1 MHNAWF
7 EFATPI
13 PPNFHLQLQII
24 GCRSQT
30 ECLSPQ
36 SLARGGYK
44 QTPRLPVPDQTLIPD
59 PYRQQGWQSQTKR
72 LSPHHYP
79 AVAPSRRQGWKCPR
93 LNAYPTD
100 PSRHKGWEWPRP
112 NAYPTNPS
120 SRQGWRYPRPKINP
134 LFVPNGLVA
143 ITPILPKLK
152 LVIFTVSLHGKMYY
166 TLKLKILHYNW
177 THFKC

>member
-1 MHNAWF
+1 MKVLNIQTNTINKPGGEPGGISGRIAKNSCITPDMNLLPQSRRILLCCSASLVGVPRPNAYS
-7 EFATPI
+7 
-13 PPNFHLQLQII
+13 L
-24 GCRSQT
+24 R
-30 ECLSPQ
+30 

-100 PSRHKGWEWPRP
+100 PSRHQGWE
-112 NAYPTNPS
+112 
-120 SRQGWRYPRPKINP
+120 
-134 LFVPNGLVA
+134 
-143 ITPILPKLK
+143 
-152 LVIFTVSLHGKMYY
+152 
-166 TLKLKILHYNW
+166 
-177 THFKC
+177 